1 MVAVADCDN
10 RLAGLIEAEYL
21 EMPGM
26 RLTERQIARLWN
38 LKPEE
43 CRAVLDCLLE
53 TGRLRRD
60 HTGQYFLPRSSC

>member
-1 MVAVADCDN
+1 MVAVADCDR

-26 RLTERQIARLWN
+26 RLTERQIARLWS
-38 LKPEE
+38 LEPDE
-43 CRAVLDCLLE
+43 CRAVLNCLVE

-60 HTGQYFLPRSSC
+60 PAGQYFLPRSSC